1 MAKYEKRFRGDRTQV
16 LDRLDQEFRKSIYTI
31 SQSEESQI
39 GMSDVSCVL
48 RVYEAYRLDGSR
60 ADITLAM
67 MEQGDELYFSA
78 IVTGGQRALSFLSPA
93 RAETALLEIIQ
104 NTIEQLS

>member
-1 MAKYEKRFRGDRTQV
+1 MAKYEKRFYGDRAQV
-16 LDRLDQEFRKSIYTI
+16 LECLDQELRKSIYTV

-39 GMSDVSCVL
+39 EMSGVSCVL

-60 ADITLAM
+60 ADITLALM
-67 MEQGDELYFSA
+67 ARGDELYFSS
-78 IVTGGQRALSFLSPA
+78 IVTGGQRMLSYLSPV
-93 RAETALLEIIQ
+93 RAERSLLEIIQ